1 MFRKAGYKFIEL
13 IYYIRFFGT
22 GTGFMVW
29 LKILLSKKAEIKLS
43 IPSFKNPVYIRRKDS
58 DPAIFFQIFGEM
70 QYQWH
75 DMEHIHPLTI
85 VDAGSNVGFSALF
98 FAQKF
103 PQAKIYCIEP
113 DPDNYSQLLK
123 NTTNYENIRTHQAAL
138 WPIDEMLNLNNNH
151 QESASIRV
159 ERTNSANVEGISI
172 PKLMQQYQID
182 KIDIL
187 KIDIE
192 GAEKELFSN
201 QPADWLSKVDII
213 LIELHD
219 MYIDGTSR
227 AFFHAIHDRLD
238 KMYIQGENIICYLK
252 N

>member
-1 MFRKAGYKFIEL
+1 
-13 IYYIRFFGT
+13 
-22 GTGFMVW
+22 
-29 LKILLSKKAEIKLS
+29 
-43 IPSFKNPVYIRRKDS
+43 
-58 DPAIFFQIFGEM
+58 
-70 QYQWH
+70 
-75 DMEHIHPLTI
+75 MEHIHPLTI

-159 ERTNSANVEGISI
+159 EKTNSANVEGISI

-201 QPADWLSKVDII
+201 RPADWLSKVDII

-219 MYIDGTSR
+219 MYIDGTSK

-238 KMYIQGENIICYLK
+238 KMYIQGENIICFLK